1 MNKQETLFTY
11 SSSICKG
18 FDAVSFVIAKSNML
32 NYGWLV
38 VFCCFWLNVF
48 QAGIAFCGG
57 IMLNTL
63 ADEFGESRARV
74 SMIWSVFCGIYLC
87 TSPISDGLVK
97 RFGLRVVCV
106 GGCIIATVGFAAS
119 IFSTNLTSMIITQSV
134 IGGIGIGLTYL
145 PSIVAPNFYFKDQ
158 KAVAY
163 GIGIC
168 GQGNKH
174 KYPLPVLVLIK

>member
-1 MNKQETLFTY
+1 MF
-11 SSSICKG
+11 
-18 FDAVSFVIAKSNML
+18 
-32 NYGWLV
+32 NYGWVV

-57 IMLNTL
+57 ILLNTL
-63 ADEFGESRARV
+63 AEEFNETRARV
-74 SMIWSVFCGIYLC
+74 SMVSSVFCGVYLC

-97 RFGLRVVCV
+97 SFGLRSICV
-106 GGCIIATVGFAAS
+106 LGCIIATTGFTLS
-119 IFSTNLTSMIITQSV
+119 VFSPNLNVMIFTQGV

-145 PSIVAPNFYFKDQ
+145 PSIVAPNFYFEGQ

-168 GQGNKH
+168 GQGNH
-174 KYPLPVLVLIK
+174 